1 MTVTLSSRPSSRAIS
16 DTPYL
21 EALHQVASSDPNV
34 VCVTCSEVARAYLES
49 SPNRIPKS
57 LVHLPPGISAA
68 VTFCAGLASEGYRP
82 FLHASASALSRA
94 GYEAIVNHIAAPR
107 LPVRLIGFDAGL
119 SHSGG
124 VSGQAIDDLSLLD
137 LPNFTLAEPGD
148 AEDILGGLT
157 LLNEVDGPVYMRVTQ
172 GQAPR
177 LFDGPPVLEEP
188 RILSEGEDILV
199 VSSGQCTAEV
209 LRLADTLERAR
220 VSLAHLH
227 CFTLKPL
234 SKRALV
240 NAINAHPYKGVITLE
255 AHLARGALGTLVT
268 ELILNEQSIE
278 HRPTVYRLGLQDTFA
293 QGGSRGYLF
302 KKYGVDVG
310 ALIAAVESILKRKLG
325 LGTSELP
332 PSPWKSVNDVPPMR

>member
-1 MTVTLSSRPSSRAIS
+1 MTVTLTSRPSSRAIS